1 MNKITSDI
9 LFAKA
14 REVEL
19 IGHKKSK
26 ILKENIEK
34 CEKKISRILSANE
47 LLQVIINKLIFLGID
62 LNNIRLEDVKLLW
75 NFQTFY

>member
-14 REVEL
+14 KEVEL
-19 IGHKKSK
+19 IGHKKTK

-34 CEKKISRILSANE
+34 CENKISRIFSANE
-47 LLQVIINKLIFLGID
+47 LFLSLIHI
-62 LNNIRLEDVKLLW
+62 
-75 NFQTFY
+75 